1 MRGFTYIGRMG
12 LIAALLAMGCSKLDR
27 APESGALAAAPGLK
41 SKQEV
46 ADRAFNTESY
56 DKIDENAFASVAQH
70 PLSTFSI
77 DVDTASYSN
86 VRRFLN
92 EGQLP
97 PEDAVR
103 IEELVNYFPYDYA
116 SPQGDEPFALHSE
129 LGAAPWNRAHRL
141 LHLGVQ
147 TKRALQGK
155 LPRRNLVFL
164 VDVSGSMADENKLPL
179 LKRGLMALSETM
191 SEKDRVSIV
200 VYAGSSGLVLPA
212 TRGNDSRSIS
222 AALERLSAGGSTNG
236 GDGIQL
242 AYRVAG
248 EQFDAAGINR
258 VVLATDGDFN
268 VGVSSEGELVRL
280 IEKERQSGVYLTV
293 LGFGMGNYKDS
304 TLEKLADRGNGNYAY
319 IDSLPEA
326 RKVLVEQGGST
337 LVTVAEDV
345 KIQIEFNPAEVSGY
359 RLIGYEN
366 RVLRAEDFNDDKKDA
381 GEVGAGHSVT
391 ALYEII
397 PAGQAVPSSA
407 VDPLKYQK
415 PAEAKPGNTS
425 RELAT
430 LKIRYKA
437 PRGLDSR
444 LLTFPVAGVER
455 DLGATSESFRFS
467 AAVAGFGM
475 LLRRSPHR
483 ADASYALVRDLAQG
497 ALGSDTHGYRREFL
511 SLVTSAE
518 RLSGGKGAQVA
529 R

>member
-1 MRGFTYIGRMG
+1 MRATTIGRMG
-12 LIAALLAMGCSKLDR
+12 LILLLASGCGGGSRTYEKV
-27 APESGALAAAPGLK
+27 AAAPAM
-41 SKQEV
+41 V
-46 ADRAFNTESY
+46 ASPAEAPAPNAESY
-56 DKIDENAFASVAQH
+56 AKIDENPFMSVERA

-92 EGQLP
+92 EGELP

-116 SPQGDEPFALHSE
+116 APTGSEPFALHAE
-129 LGAAPWNRAHRL
+129 LSATPWNRAHRL

-147 TKRALQGK
+147 TKRMEQREQ
-155 LPRRNLVFL
+155 PRRNLVFL

-179 LKRGLMALSETM
+179 LKRSLRELSGTM
-191 SEKDRVSIV
+191 SAHDRVSIV
-200 VYAGSSGLVLPA
+200 VYAGSSGLALPA
-212 TRGNDSRSIS
+212 TRGNDTATIS

-236 GDGIQL
+236 GEGIEL
-242 AYRVAG
+242 AYKVAR
-248 EQFDAAGINR
+248 EQFDPAGINR

-268 VGVSSEGELVRL
+268 VGVSSEDELVRL
-280 IEKERQSGVYLTV
+280 IEQQRSSGVYLTV

-304 TLEKLADRGNGNYAY
+304 NLEKLADKGNGNYAY

-345 KIQIEFNPAEVSGY
+345 KLQLEFNPAAVAGY

-366 RVLRAEDFNDDKKDA
+366 RMLRAEDFNDDEKDA

-397 PAGQAVPSSA
+397 PAGQPVHG
-407 VDPLKYQK
+407 
-415 PAEAKPGNTS
+415 GN
-425 RELAT
+425 ELAT

-437 PRGLDSR
+437 PRGSDSQ
-444 LLTFPVAGVER
+444 LLSFPIANDER
-455 DLGATSESFRFS
+455 SLADTSDSFRFS

-475 LLRRSPHR
+475 LLRQSPNR
-483 ADASYALVRDLAQG
+483 ADTTFGLVRTLARG
-497 ALGSDTHGYRREFL
+497 SLGSDPRGYRREFL
-511 SLVTSAE
+511 SLIDGAE
-518 RLSGGKGAQVA
+518 RLSPDSAEIA